1 MGRYFSGKK
10 VACLNHGDG
19 DGLWAE
25 YAIVSTQG
33 GALPLDKSVS
43 LEQGSM
49 SAINPL
55 TASAFLEIARKGGHK
70 SIVLTAAASSLGQ
83 MVNRLGQSEG
93 VQVINIVRREAQ
105 VELLK
110 AGGAGI
116 VINSSQADFEQQ
128 LHDAC
133 HKHNAR
139 LAFDAVAGPMTG
151 QLLKALPE
159 GSKVSVFSAL
169 SNENV
174 QVGPD
179 QYIFE
184 NKSVDGFWLGP
195 WLFDTK
201 NLIQVLMMWRR
212 TQKLIATDLRTEVRA
227 RYPYQEAKTA
237 VQDYTSQMTGGKVLL
252 TPGD

>member
-1 MGRYFSGKK
+1 
-10 VACLNHGDG
+10 
-19 DGLWAE
+19 
-25 YAIVSTQG
+25 
-33 GALPLDKSVS
+33 
-43 LEQGSM
+43 M

-83 MVNRLGQSEG
+83 MINRLGQSEG
-93 VQVINIVRREAQ
+93 VQLINIVRREAQ

-110 AGGAGI
+110 AVGAMI
-116 VINSSQADFEQQ
+116 VINSSLADFEQQ
-128 LHDAC
+128 LHDVC
-133 HKHNAR
+133 HKYSTR
-139 LAFDAVAGPMTG
+139 LAFDSVAGPMTG

-201 NLIQVLMMWRR
+201 N
-212 TQKLIATDLRTEVRA
+212 
-227 RYPYQEAKTA
+227 
-237 VQDYTSQMTGGKVLL
+237 
-252 TPGD
+252 